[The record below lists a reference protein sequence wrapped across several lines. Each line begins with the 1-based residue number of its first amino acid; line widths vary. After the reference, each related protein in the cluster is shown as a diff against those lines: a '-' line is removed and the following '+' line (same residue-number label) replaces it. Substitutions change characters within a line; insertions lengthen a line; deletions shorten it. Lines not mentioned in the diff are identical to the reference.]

1 MAAELLDYPAV
12 GSSQLQL
19 SQLLGSRQTEL
30 AVSVGDQ
37 NWHLSL
43 HHAGNRHLPDLC
55 MDLEI
60 SSQPVQLF
68 MGKSL
73 LNALLPDNLD
83 IQAVLALPRKLML
96 AALQHIL
103 TPVLGQLQQTTSTAI
118 EFLGLRQVKGHSGAA
133 ELLLTINIADTRYQ
147 ALVAT
152 NPTLFELLKGLPPHL
167 NGEMPDIPIW
177 ASLELGRTQ
186 LSREE
191 LGQLESG
198 DIVFLKQHVTGQ
210 QLIIRTSRSNAFLGE
225 ANGTQITVKQR
236 VDTMDDEAMDDQPV
250 NDQPV
255 NDQQMPDEASLNEE
269 SENSVQ
275 EGQAG
280 VNIADINVDLLFE
293 IGRQQLSADQLQAL
307 EPGFVFELD
316 RPIEQPVRIRAN
328 GKLIAECQLVQIDNR
343 LGARITSLNK

>member
-12 GSSQLQL
+12 APSQLQL

-30 AVSVGDQ
+30 AVSVGNQ

-43 HHAGNRHLPDLC
+43 HHAGDRHLPDLC

-83 IQAVLALPRKLML
+83 IQAVLALPRELML

-103 TPVLGQLQQTTSTAI
+103 TPVLGQFQQTTGTAI
-118 EFLGLRQVKGHSGAA
+118 EFLGIRRVKGHSGTA

-152 NPTLFELLKGLPPHL
+152 NPTLFELLKGLPPHIG
-167 NGEMPDIPIW
+167 GEMPDIPIW

-191 LGQLESG
+191 LSQLESG

-210 QLIIRTSRSNAFLGE
+210 QLIIRTSCSNAFLGQ
-225 ANGTQITVKQR
+225 ADGTQITVKQR
-236 VDTMDDEAMDDQPV
+236 MDTMDDEAIDDQPMDDQR
-250 NDQPV
+250 
-255 NDQQMPDEASLNEE
+255 MPDEASLDEKPAV
-269 SENSVQ
+269 SVQ
-275 EGQAG
+275 NGQAG
-280 VNIADINVDLLFE
+280 VNMADINVDLLFE

-316 RPIEQPVRIRAN
+316 RPIEQPVKIRAN